1 MLISRTVALV
11 VEGQTRGDLAYFN
24 GTEWVRIPI
33 GTFGQVLSTDGDV
46 PQWTTIAPGISGKY
60 RFANTSP
67 AGGPAVVLT
76 VPHFFPFTGYKTV
89 EVNAAL
95 KYTQTSGGAISHE
108 DFYLRVLLTSTGE
121 ERPDTRVAS
130 IQKQGVN
137 ILAEDALTFSQS
149 GTSLLMSMRFAAGGG
164 VEYRVSFTEA

>member
-33 GTFGQVLSTDGDV
+33 GTSGQVLSTDGDV
-46 PQWTTIAPGISGKY
+46 PKWTTIAPGISGKY
-60 RFANTSP
+60 RFANTRP

-95 KYTQTSGGAISHE
+95 QYTPTIGGAISHE
-108 DFYLRVLLTSTGE
+108 DFYLRVLLTSTGL
-121 ERPDTRVAS
+121 ERPDTRVVS

-137 ILAEDALTFSQS
+137 ILLESGLTFSKS
-149 GTSLLMSMRFAAGGG
+149 ETSLQMNMVFAADGV